1 MNALTRLTRS
11 IRHRVVAVSFVL
23 VLALGLLLVPTAG
36 GASSNRSSHG
46 NDRYHV
52 SHRPHRPKRICTT
65 REWHPGHWER
75 IGRKWRWR
83 HGWWE
88 IHIIKCPPASP

>member
-1 MNALTRLTRS
+1 MNALTLLTHS

-23 VLALGLLLVPTAG
+23 VLAAGLLLIPTAS
-36 GASSNRSSHG
+36 GAARPSRGDDRHELSHS
-46 NDRYHV
+46 R
-52 SHRPHRPKRICTT
+52 HRPKRICTT

-75 IGRKWRWR
+75 IGRRWRWR